1 MHGVASH
8 VDVFRA
14 SSRVPSF
21 LLWGRGRNALR
32 IPKNV
37 CVVGYAWREVKFKTR
52 FYVGRFQHLLQPLL
66 LTSKC
71 LLLTIIQG
79 ATFSYR
85 EGVKHRLCR
94 PYWGMYAIT
103 YLVALWI
110 IMFKGNI
117 EGFFIYH
124 KPVKITRFQLM

>member
-1 MHGVASH
+1 MEW
-8 VDVFRA
+8 R
-14 SSRVPSF
+14 SF
-21 LLWGRGRNALR
+21 LSFVGEGKERVADPQERLRGRLCMEGG
-32 IPKNV
+32 P
-37 CVVGYAWREVKFKTR
+37 YKFKTR
-52 FYVGRFQHLLQPLL
+52 FYVGQFQHFLQPLL

-79 ATFSYR
+79 AIFSYR
-85 EGVKHRLCR
+85 EGVKHRLCG

-124 KPVKITRFQLM
+124 KRVKINRFQLM

>member
-1 MHGVASH
+1 MGEGKERVA
-8 VDVFRA
+8 DPQER
-14 SSRVPSF
+14 
-21 LLWGRGRNALR
+21 LCGRLCMEGG
-32 IPKNV
+32 P
-37 CVVGYAWREVKFKTR
+37 YKFKTR
-52 FYVGRFQHLLQPLL
+52 FYVGQFQHFLQPLL

-85 EGVKHRLCR
+85 EGVKHRLCG
-94 PYWGMYAIT
+94 PYWGMYAIA

-124 KPVKITRFQLM
+124 KRVKINRFQLM